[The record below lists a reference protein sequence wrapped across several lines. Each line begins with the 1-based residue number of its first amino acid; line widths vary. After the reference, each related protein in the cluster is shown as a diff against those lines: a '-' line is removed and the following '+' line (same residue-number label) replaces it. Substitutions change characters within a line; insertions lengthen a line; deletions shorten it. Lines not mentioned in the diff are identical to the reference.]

1 MIRRFFYRLLLHER
15 LAGVVQTMYIR
26 SQCVG
31 ESEIERFQVKRFNMI
46 WRIAQSYVPFYME
59 WKRRYQLP
67 NEIENLSDLLD
78 WPVLTKADLRHLVQF
93 ERSDVS
99 VPKGELMT
107 GGSTG
112 EPVRLPSWGD
122 SVAGISQLLGRRAYG
137 IEPGDRTVLLWGHEH
152 LYGTGWRRK
161 VNTFKR
167 RVKDW
172 LAGWT
177 RISAYDLSDLAMQR
191 AYGIVERAHPKFL
204 IGFSSAILAFVR
216 QNRVH
221 AHELT
226 AVKVILC
233 TAGPLTPDEKQE
245 IIDFFTAT
253 ASSKSVVPKLCM
265 EYGSVECGVMA
276 YTRPRDGEYDVFW
289 NTHLLQAPKQPDGEY
304 KNLVTRLTDCY
315 VPLIRYDVGDY
326 LELDPADDEQ
336 NARSVLEIKSVKGR
350 PNEMLKFRCGVSFF
364 GALIGDCVKQ
374 VPEIISS
381 QIAVDEENDVLE
393 IRVTAKSPLP
403 DTVLSLVVNR
413 FTLTVADTR
422 KLTIRV
428 VQVEKLFT
436 TVGGKV
442 PRVVR
447 IQVSHTDMNNGH

>member
-1 MIRRFFYRLLLHER
+1 MRIKVYIYRILLRKRISLAERWRKTDVDRRR
-15 LAGVVQTMYIR
+15 
-26 SQCVG
+26 
-31 ESEIERFQVKRFNMI
+31 IETWQVMRFNKV
-46 WRIAQSYVPFYME
+46 WEIARAEVPFYRK
-59 WKRRYQLP
+59 WQIRHNLP
-67 NEIENLSDLLD
+67 DKITVLSDLSN
-78 WPVLTKADLRHLVQF
+78 WPVLTKVDLRNIEQF
-93 ERSDVS
+93 KRTDVPS
-99 VPKGELMT
+99 PKGSLMT

-122 SVAGISQLLGRRAYG
+122 SMAGVSQLLGRRAYG
-137 IEPGDRTVLLWGHEH
+137 LEPGDRTVLLWGHEH

-161 VNTFKR
+161 VNAFR
-167 RVKDW
+167 RWFKDW

-177 RISAYDLSDLAMQR
+177 RISAYDLSNSAMR
-191 AYGIVERAHPKFL
+191 WAYSIVEKAHPKFL
-204 IGFSSAILAFVR
+204 IGFSTAVLAFVR
-216 QNRVH
+216 QNH
-221 AHELT
+221 AYAHELT
-226 AVKVILC
+226 SVRVILC

-245 IIDFFTAT
+245 IIDFFTA
-253 ASSKSVVPKLCM
+253 SSESMAPKLCM

-289 NTHLLQAPKQPDGEY
+289 NTHLLQAQKQPDGEY

-403 DTVLSLVVNR
+403 DTALSLVVNR
-413 FTLTVADTR
+413 FALTVADAR
-422 KLTIRV
+422 KLTVRV
-428 VQVEKLFT
+428 VQIEKLFT
-436 TVGGKV
+436 TAGGKV

-447 IQVSHTDMNNGH
+447 I